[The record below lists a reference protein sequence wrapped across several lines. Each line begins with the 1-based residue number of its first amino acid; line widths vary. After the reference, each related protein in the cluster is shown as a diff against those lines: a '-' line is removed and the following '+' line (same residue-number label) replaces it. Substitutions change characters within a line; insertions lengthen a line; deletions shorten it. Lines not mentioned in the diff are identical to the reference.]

1 MAFNLAKCDFCGDCL
16 DLCKYTTYDRT
27 TGADQIRRLVRG
39 EDAEI
44 VTECVTCAAC
54 NAYCSKGANPFDL
67 IVQRQEKSGLYRTTP
82 SYFKLVES
90 IDQSPGEIQR
100 GEPGRPVFNLCAV
113 DVIPGLFEGE
123 LFEGC
128 TFLRG
133 GAYESLLAWIH
144 VGRESPLRKTLQRKV
159 DALAATGYS
168 EIVMF
173 HDDCYAAYTT
183 KALEYGID
191 VPFRVVHY
199 VEYLRDALR
208 QRRSRLKPLGW
219 KIAYQQPCSSRYT
232 PWMDRCL
239 DELFDLTGVERV
251 ARTYDR
257 LNALCCG
264 STVSPHLGHEAG
276 ESYKARN
283 IRDAL
288 DHGARAMVFMCPFCA
303 LQMRE
308 EAAKA
313 GLEPVF
319 LTNLARMALGEKL
332 SAHPAGLG
340 DVREPIAAAVQIVKG
355 LL

>member
-16 DLCKYTTYDRT
+16 NLCRYTKYDRT
-27 TGADQIRRLVRG
+27 NGAVQIRRLVRG

-44 VTECVTCAAC
+44 VMACVTCAAC
-54 NAYCSKGANPFDL
+54 NAYCTKGANPFDL
-67 IVQRQEKSGLYRTTP
+67 ILRRQEKSGLYRATP
-82 SYFKLVES
+82 SYCRLVES

-144 VGRESPLRKTLQRKV
+144 VGREQPLRETLQRKV
-159 DALAATGYS
+159 DALASTGYP
-168 EIVMF
+168 EIIMF
-173 HDDCYAAYTT
+173 HDDCYGAYTT
-183 KALEYGID
+183 KALEYGIE
-191 VPFRVVHY
+191 VPFRVTHY

-208 QRRSRLKPLGW
+208 ERRARLNSLGW

-232 PWMDRCL
+232 PWIDRCV
-239 DELFDLTGVERV
+239 DELFELVGVERV
-251 ARTYDR
+251 ARSCDR
-257 LNALCCG
+257 LQALCCG
-264 STVSPHLGHEAG
+264 SAVSPHLGHETG
-276 ESYKARN
+276 ETYKARN
-283 IRDAL
+283 IQDAV

-308 EAAKA
+308 EVARA

-319 LTNLARMALGEKL
+319 LTNLARMALGETL

-340 DVREPIAAAVQIVKG
+340 DDREPIAAAVKVIKG